1 MENNTV
7 KDLTVGN
14 PMKLIL
20 GFSVPLLFGF
30 LFQQFYNLVDTMIV
44 GRSLGKLALAGVGS
58 TGAINFMVI
67 GFCMGVCS
75 GFAIPIAQRFGAKDY
90 DSMRKFVTHSIMLCS
105 AFAVVMT
112 LLVSIFCR
120 DILIAMDTP
129 SESLDYAYDYIFVI
143 FLGIPIIYMY
153 NLLSGIIR
161 ALGDSK
167 HPVEFLVIASFVNI
181 GLDLLFILVFHM
193 GVTGAALATVIS
205 QAVSS
210 ICCIVFIVKK
220 VELLRLKKKDW
231 EIDKSHFFI
240 LLNMGVPMG
249 LQYSITAIG
258 SVILQV
264 AINGQGSDAVAAVTA
279 AGRVGMFFCCP
290 FDA

>member
-90 DSMRKFVTHSIMLCS
+90 DSMR
-105 AFAVVMT
+105 
-112 LLVSIFCR
+112 
-120 DILIAMDTP
+120 
-129 SESLDYAYDYIFVI
+129 
-143 FLGIPIIYMY
+143 
-153 NLLSGIIR
+153 
-161 ALGDSK
+161 
-167 HPVEFLVIASFVNI
+167 
-181 GLDLLFILVFHM
+181 
-193 GVTGAALATVIS
+193 
-205 QAVSS
+205 
-210 ICCIVFIVKK
+210 
-220 VELLRLKKKDW
+220 
-231 EIDKSHFFI
+231 
-240 LLNMGVPMG
+240 
-249 LQYSITAIG
+249 
-258 SVILQV
+258 
-264 AINGQGSDAVAAVTA
+264 
-279 AGRVGMFFCCP
+279 
-290 FDA
+290 

>member
-181 GLDLLFILVFHM
+181 GLDLLFILVFR
-193 GVTGAALATVIS
+193 I
-205 QAVSS
+205 
-210 ICCIVFIVKK
+210 
-220 VELLRLKKKDW
+220 
-231 EIDKSHFFI
+231 
-240 LLNMGVPMG
+240 
-249 LQYSITAIG
+249 
-258 SVILQV
+258 
-264 AINGQGSDAVAAVTA
+264 
-279 AGRVGMFFCCP
+279 
-290 FDA
+290 